1 MPTSITVTGLTEV
14 VAQLDTATSRM
25 LPEVSAVLG
34 KAGLNIKRGAQRR
47 WAGLR
52 HAPALPASVSY
63 DVIPGFGGVSVE
75 VGPDKSR
82 RQGPLGNLLEF
93 GSVNNP
99 PHPALAPELDL
110 EAARTV
116 TYLDAL
122 VGKLLGD

>member
-14 VAQLDTATSRM
+14 VAQLDKATSRM

-34 KAGLNIKRGAQRR
+34 KAGLAIKQGAQRR
-47 WAGLR
+47 WGGMA
-52 HAPALPASVSY
+52 HAPALPAAVSY

-93 GSVNNP
+93 GSMNNAP
-99 PHPALAPELDL
+99 RPALAPELDL
-110 EAARTV
+110 EAAKTV
-116 TYLDAL
+116 TFLDAL
-122 VGKLLGD
+122 LGKLLE